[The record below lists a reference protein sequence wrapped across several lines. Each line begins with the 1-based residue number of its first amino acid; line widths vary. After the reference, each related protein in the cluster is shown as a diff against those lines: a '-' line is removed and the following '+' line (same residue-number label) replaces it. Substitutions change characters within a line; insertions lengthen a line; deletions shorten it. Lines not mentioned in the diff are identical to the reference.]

1 MAKYFKMEEFSCQ
14 FTGENKIKPEFVEKL
29 DELREACGFPFVITS
44 GYRSPSH
51 PIEAKKKIAGQ
62 HSQGHAADI
71 KVVDGTQRYRLVQK
85 AIELGFSGIG
95 VSRSFIHV
103 DTRNWG
109 SDSITP
115 VMWTYS

>member
-14 FTGENKIKPEFVEKL
+14 YTGENKIKPKFVEEL
-29 DELREACGFPFVITS
+29 DKLREACGFPFVITS

-71 KVVDGTQRYRLVQK
+71 KVSNGIERYKLVQE
-85 AIELGFSGIG
+85 AIRLGFTGIG
-95 VSRSFIHV
+95 ISSNFIHV
-103 DTRNWG
+103 DTRDLFDE
-109 SDSITP
+109 SFP